1 MFMQDFCMFM
11 HRENYLSTEMF
22 SAKILSTKS
31 LSAEMFSTETFK

>member
-22 SAKILSTKS
+22 SAKMF
-31 LSAEMFSTETFK
+31 SAEMFSAEILSAETFK